1 LIAQGETIPAILVFV
16 QSLEQRD
23 EEYRPNE
30 MFVRFLADELAP
42 WIDVRYATS
51 TDPQERAIGGAGLGA
66 TISLYAALERPD
78 VFGRVVAQSPAW
90 SEFIDRLSG
99 LLERNAARGFGPPHC
114 YVDGG
119 RYEPASSIQHVQ
131 ALCDA
136 LLAGGATVSYQGFA
150 GDRSF
155 LSWRTTLPDALR
167 FHFSTPALFASGID

>member
-1 LIAQGETIPAILVFV
+1 LIAQGETVPAILVFV
-16 QSLEQRD
+16 QSLEQRE
-23 EEYRPNE
+23 EEYRPNQA
-30 MFVRFLADELAP
+30 FVRFLADELAP
-42 WIDVRYATS
+42 WIDAHYATS
-51 TDPQERAIGGAGLGA
+51 TDPQERAVGGAGLGA

-90 SEFIDRLSG
+90 SEFIDRLSE

-114 YVDGG
+114 YVDSG

-131 ALCDA
+131 ALCDT

-155 LSWRTTLPDALR
+155 LSWRTTLTDALR
-167 FHFSTPALFASGID
+167 FHFGAPLFSTDL